1 LISYFL
7 HEIFLA
13 LTQLAINFGC
23 FNSLRKMNMKQF
35 FFRKA
40 WLASITTALVLSACG
55 GTSEAPPEA
64 AFTLQLLHI
73 SDADGSDTTALNS
86 VANLSGLINKFRAQY
101 PQQTLT
107 VSSGDNYIPGPRFNA
122 ADNQATM
129 RSILGRE
136 AVGRGDIAMLNAMGV
151 QASALGNHEL
161 DLGTGPF
168 KDMVAPQSS
177 GGQVVWPGAQFP
189 YLSFN
194 TEFTRDSN
202 TASITGTNGASAD
215 ELKGKVAG
223 WTRVQVGNQTIGI
236 IGASSP
242 VFKNITSTG
251 GLVIEPALSA
261 AGEVDVDA
269 LAARLQL
276 GVDAMTAAGIDKIV
290 MLSHMQSIAIEKALA
305 TKLKNVDIIVAG
317 GSNTRLADADDKL
330 RSGESPAGDYPFQV
344 NDAAGNPVVVVNVDA
359 DYKYLGRFMAPFDN
373 KGVLIPQRFD
383 RALSGAWV
391 TSETD
396 DTAGGVTPSGKVIEI
411 RDGLKGVIA
420 ARDSEFY
427 GLTSIFLEGRR
438 AFVRTEETNLG
449 NLSAD
454 ANLAYAQDVVPGV
467 QISMKNGGGIRAELG
482 YVKALAGSTTAPELL
497 APQANPDVNRP
508 QGAVSRLM
516 IEAAFKFDNKL
527 WVFDITAARLHALLE
542 WGVGDV
548 ENIGGRF
555 PQVSGFSFSFD
566 PAATKGTLATD
577 GSSTTPGRV
586 RSLKIVNDVLVRNG
600 VLQGDPNRTFRLV
613 TLNFLATGGDGYKFG
628 ATDSA
633 GAGLSGLRK
642 LEAEPA
648 SATALGG
655 GVILPVGGEQD
666 ALAEYLKKFHS
677 STPYGVADT
686 PAAQDLR
693 IQNLS
698 KRSDTVL
705 ELN

>member
-1 LISYFL
+1 MSMKIPNKLWVTL
-7 HEIFLA
+7 MAAALA
-13 LTQLAINFGC
+13 LSG
-23 FNSLRKMNMKQF
+23 
-35 FFRKA
+35 
-40 WLASITTALVLSACG
+40 CG
-55 GTSEAPPEA
+55 GSEEATPDA

-86 VANLSGLINKFRAQY
+86 VANLSGLINKFRAQF
-101 PQQTLT
+101 PEQTLT

-122 ADNQATM
+122 ADNQAAM

-136 AVGRGDIAMLNAMGV
+136 AVGRGDIAMLNAMGI

-161 DLGTGPF
+161 DLGTGTF
-168 KDMVAPQSS
+168 KDIVAPQSS
-177 GGQVVWPGAQFP
+177 GGLVVWPGAQFP

-194 TEFTRDSN
+194 TDFTRDIN
-202 TASITGTNGASAD
+202 TASITGTNGATAD
-215 ELKGKVAG
+215 ELKAKVAG

-242 VFKNITSTG
+242 VFKNITSIG

-276 GVDAMTAAGIDKIV
+276 GVDEMTAAGINKIV
-290 MLSHMQSIAIEKALA
+290 MLAHMQSIAVEKALA

-317 GSNTRLADADDKL
+317 GSNTRLADANDKL
-330 RSGESPAGDYPFQV
+330 RSGDTSAGDYPFLT
-344 NDAAGNPVVVVNVDA
+344 NDALGKPVVVVNVDA
-359 DYKYLGRFMAPFDN
+359 DYKYLGRFMAPFDSQ
-373 KGVLIPQRFD
+373 GVLIPKRFD
-383 RALSGAWV
+383 RALAGAWV

-396 DTAGGVTPSGKVIEI
+396 DTAGGVTPSGKVIQI

-420 ARDSEFY
+420 SKDGEFY
-427 GLTSIFLEGRR
+427 GLTSVFMEGRR
-438 AFVRTEETNLG
+438 AFARTEETNLG
-449 NLSAD
+449 NFSAD

-482 YVKALAGSTTAPELL
+482 YVKALAGSTAAPELL
-497 APQANPDVNRP
+497 APQANPEVSRP

-527 WVFDITAARLHALLE
+527 WVFDISASRLHALLE

-586 RSLKIVNDVLVRNG
+586 RSLKVGNDVLVRNG
-600 VLQGDPNRTFRLV
+600 VVQGDPNRTFRLV
-613 TLNFLATGGDGYKFG
+613 TLNFMATGGDGYKFG

-642 LEAEPA
+642 LEAEAA

-655 GVILPVGGEQD
+655 GVNLPVGGEQD

-705 ELN
+705 N

>member
-1 LISYFL
+1 MKKLFTRRLLI
-7 HEIFLA
+7 
-13 LTQLAINFGC
+13 
-23 FNSLRKMNMKQF
+23 
-35 FFRKA
+35 
-40 WLASITTALVLSACG
+40 ASVASALVLSACG
-55 GTSEAPPEA
+55 GTDTVPPEA
-64 AFTLQLLHI
+64 TFTLQLLHI

-86 VANLSGLINKFRAQY
+86 VANLSGLIQKFRAQY

-122 ADNQATM
+122 ADNQAVM

-136 AVGRGDIAMLNAMGV
+136 AVGRGDIAMLNAMGI

-161 DLGTGPF
+161 DLGTGTF
-168 KDMVAPQSS
+168 KDIVASQSS

-194 TEFTRDSN
+194 TNFSGDSN
-202 TASITGTNGASAD
+202 TASITGTNGANAD
-215 ELKGKVAG
+215 ELKAKLAG
-223 WTRVQVGNQTIGI
+223 WTRVQVGNQTIGV

-251 GLVIEPALSA
+251 GLVIEPSLSA

-276 GVDAMTAAGIDKIV
+276 GVDEMTAAGIDKIV
-290 MLSHMQSIAIEKALA
+290 MLSHMQSIAVEKALV

-330 RSGESPAGDYPFQV
+330 RSGETSAGDYPFQAK
-344 NDAAGNPVVVVNVDA
+344 DALGNPVVVVNVDA
-359 DYKYLGRFMAPFDN
+359 DYKYLGRFMAPFDSQ
-373 KGVLIPQRFD
+373 GVLIPQRFD

-396 DTAGGVTPSGKVIEI
+396 DMAGGVTPSGNVIQI

-420 ARDSEFY
+420 AKDGEFY
-427 GLTSIFLEGRR
+427 GLTSVFLEGRR

-454 ANLAYAQDVVPGV
+454 ANLAYAQAVDPTV

-482 YVKALAGSTTAPELL
+482 YVKALAGSTAAPELL
-497 APQANPDVNRP
+497 PPQANPEVNRP

-527 WVFDITAARLHALLE
+527 WIFDISAARLHALLE
-542 WGVGDV
+542 HGVSAV
-548 ENIGGRF
+548 ENIDGRF
-555 PQVSGFSFSFD
+555 PQIAGFSFSYD
-566 PAATKGTLATD
+566 PAATKGTLAGD

-586 RSLKIVNDVLVRNG
+586 RSLRAGNDVLVRDG
-600 VLQGDPNRTFRLV
+600 VIQGDPNRTFRLV
-613 TLNFLATGGDGYKFG
+613 TLNFLATGGDSYKFG

-633 GAGLSGLRK
+633 GAGLLNLRK
-642 LEAEPA
+642 LDLESA
-648 SATALGG
+648 STSALGG
-655 GVILPVGGEQD
+655 GVDLAPGGEQD
-666 ALAEYLKKFHS
+666 ALAEYFKTFFDT
-677 STPYGVADT
+677 TPFEVQDT

-698 KRSDTVL
+698 QRSDNVL
-705 ELN
+705 N

>member
-1 LISYFL
+1 LP
-7 HEIFLA
+7 
-13 LTQLAINFGC
+13 AI
-23 FNSLRKMNMKQF
+23 
-35 FFRKA
+35 A
-40 WLASITTALVLSACG
+40 AALVLSAYG
-55 GTSEAPPEA
+55 GTVGASPEA

-86 VANLSGLINKFRAQY
+86 VANLSGLINQFRAQF
-101 PQQTLT
+101 PKQTLT
-107 VSSGDNYIPGPRFNA
+107 VSSGDNVIPGPRFSA
-122 ADNQATM
+122 ADNQTAM

-136 AVGRGDIAMLNAMGV
+136 AVGRGDIALLNAMGV

-177 GGQVVWPGAQFP
+177 GGLVVWPGAQFP

-194 TEFTRDSN
+194 TNFSGDSN
-202 TASITGTNGASAD
+202 TASIMGANGATSD
-215 ELKGKVAG
+215 ELKAKVAG
-223 WTRVQVGNQTIGI
+223 WTRVQVGNQTIGV

-242 VFKNITSTG
+242 VFKNITSIG

-261 AGEVDVDA
+261 AGDVDVDA

-276 GVDAMTAAGIDKIV
+276 GVDEMTAAGINKIV

-317 GSNTRLADADDKL
+317 GSNTRLADTNDKL
-330 RSGESPAGDYPFQV
+330 RSGETSAGDYPFLT
-344 NDAAGNPVVVVNVDA
+344 NDASGKPVVVVNVDA
-359 DYKYLGRFMAPFDN
+359 DYKYLGRFMAPFDSQ
-373 KGVLIPQRFD
+373 GVLIPKRFD
-383 RALSGAWV
+383 QALAGAWV

-396 DTAGGVTPSGKVIEI
+396 DTAGGVTPSGKVIQI
-411 RDGLKGVIA
+411 RDGLKGVITA
-420 ARDSEFY
+420 KDGEFY
-427 GLTSIFLEGRR
+427 GLTSVFLEGRR

-454 ANLAYAQDVVPGV
+454 ANLAYAQSVDPTAL
-467 QISMKNGGGIRAELG
+467 ISFKNGGGIRAELG
-482 YVKALAGSTTAPELL
+482 YVKALAGSTAAPELL
-497 APQANPDVNRP
+497 APQANPDVSRP

-527 WVFDITAARLHALLE
+527 WIFEITAARLHALLE
-542 WGVGDV
+542 HGVGEV
-548 ENIGGRF
+548 EIIGGRF

-586 RSLKIVNDVLVRNG
+586 RSLKVGNDVLVRNG

-613 TLNFLATGGDGYKFG
+613 TLDFLAKGGDSYKFG
-628 ATDSA
+628 ATDNL
-633 GAGLSGLRK
+633 GAGFSGLRK
-642 LEAEPA
+642 LETEAA

-655 GVILPVGGEQD
+655 GVNLPAGGEQD

-698 KRSDTVL
+698 QRTDTVL
-705 ELN
+705 N

>member
-1 LISYFL
+1 M
-7 HEIFLA
+7 A
-13 LTQLAINFGC
+13 CVA
-23 FNSLRKMNMKQF
+23 
-35 FFRKA
+35 
-40 WLASITTALVLSACG
+40 TAMVLSACG
-55 GTSEAPPEA
+55 GTSDATPEA

-73 SDADGSDTTALNS
+73 SDADGSDSTALNS
-86 VANLSGLINKFRAQY
+86 VANLSGLINKFRAQF
-101 PQQTLT
+101 PEQTLT
-107 VSSGDNYIPGPRFNA
+107 VSSGDNVIPGPRFNA
-122 ADNQATM
+122 ADNQAAM

-136 AVGRGDIAMLNAMGV
+136 AVGRGDIAWLNAMGV

-177 GGQVVWPGAQFP
+177 GTPSVVVWPGAQFP
-189 YLSFN
+189 YLSYN
-194 TEFTRDSN
+194 TDFTRDSN
-202 TASITGTNGASAD
+202 TASITGTNGASTD
-215 ELKGKVAG
+215 ELKAKVAG

-242 VFKNITSTG
+242 VFKNITSIG

-261 AGEVDVDA
+261 AGEVDVNA

-276 GVDAMTAAGIDKIV
+276 GVDEMTAAGINKIV
-290 MLSHMQSIAIEKALA
+290 MLAHMQSIAVEKALA

-317 GSNTRLADADDKL
+317 GSNTRLADTNDKL
-330 RSGESPAGDYPFQV
+330 RSGEASAGDYPFLAQ
-344 NDAAGNPVVVVNVDA
+344 DASGKPVVVVNVDA
-359 DYKYLGRFMAPFDN
+359 DYKYLGRFMAPFDSQ
-373 KGVLIPQRFD
+373 GVLIPKRFD
-383 RALSGAWV
+383 QALSGAWV

-396 DTAGGVTPSGKVIEI
+396 DTAGGVTPSGKVIQI

-420 ARDSEFY
+420 AKDGEFY
-427 GLTSIFLEGRR
+427 GLTSVFMEGRR
-438 AFVRTEETNLG
+438 AFARTEETNLG
-449 NLSAD
+449 NFSAD
-454 ANLAYAQDVVPGV
+454 ANLAYAQEVVQGV

-482 YVKALAGSTTAPELL
+482 YVKALAGSTAAPELL
-497 APQANPDVNRP
+497 APQANPDVSRP

-542 WGVGDV
+542 HGVGEV
-548 ENIGGRF
+548 EIVGGRF

-566 PAATKGTLATD
+566 PAATRGTLATD

-586 RSLKIVNDVLVRNG
+586 RSLKVGNDVLVRNG

-613 TLNFLATGGDGYKFG
+613 TLNFMATGGDGYKFG

-642 LEAEPA
+642 LETEAA

-655 GVILPVGGEQD
+655 GVNLPVGGEQD

-693 IQNLS
+693 IQNLGQ
-698 KRSDTVL
+698 RSDTVL
-705 ELN
+705 N

>member
-1 LISYFL
+1 MSTKIPNKLWVTL
-7 HEIFLA
+7 MAAALA
-13 LTQLAINFGC
+13 
-23 FNSLRKMNMKQF
+23 
-35 FFRKA
+35 
-40 WLASITTALVLSACG
+40 LSACG
-55 GTSEAPPEA
+55 GSEEATPDA

-86 VANLSGLINKFRAQY
+86 VANLSGLINKFRAQF
-101 PQQTLT
+101 PEQTLT
-107 VSSGDNYIPGPRFNA
+107 VSSGDNVIPGPRFNA
-122 ADNQATM
+122 ADNQAAM

-136 AVGRGDIAMLNAMGV
+136 AVGRGDIALLNAMGI

-161 DLGTGPF
+161 DLGTGTF

-177 GGQVVWPGAQFP
+177 GGVVVWPGAQFP
-189 YLSFN
+189 YLSYN
-194 TEFTRDSN
+194 TDFTRDSN
-202 TASITGTNGASAD
+202 TASITGTNGASTD
-215 ELKGKVAG
+215 DLKAKVAG

-242 VFKNITSTG
+242 VFKNITSIG

-276 GVDAMTAAGIDKIV
+276 GVDEMTAAGINKIV
-290 MLSHMQSIAIEKALA
+290 MLAHMQSIAVEKALA

-317 GSNTRLADADDKL
+317 GSNTRLADANDKL
-330 RSGESPAGDYPFQV
+330 RSGEASAGDYPFLT
-344 NDAAGNPVVVVNVDA
+344 NDASGKPVVVVNVDA
-359 DYKYLGRFMAPFDN
+359 DYKYLGRFMAPFDSQ
-373 KGVLIPQRFD
+373 GVLIPKRFD
-383 RALSGAWV
+383 RTLAGAWV

-396 DTAGGVTPSGKVIEI
+396 DTAGGVTPSGKVIQI

-420 ARDSEFY
+420 AKDGEFY
-427 GLTSIFLEGRR
+427 GLTSVFMEGRR
-438 AFVRTEETNLG
+438 SFVRTEETNLG
-449 NLSAD
+449 NFSAD

-482 YVKALAGSTTAPELL
+482 YVKALAGSTAAPELL
-497 APQANPDVNRP
+497 APLANPDVSRP

-566 PAATKGTLATD
+566 PAATKGIIATD

-586 RSLKIVNDVLVRNG
+586 RSLKVGNDVLVRNG
-600 VLQGDPNRTFRLV
+600 VVQGDPNRTFRLV
-613 TLNFLATGGDGYKFG
+613 TLNFLAGTNGDGYKFG
-628 ATDSA
+628 ATDTTGS

-642 LEAEPA
+642 LEAEAA

-655 GVILPVGGEQD
+655 GVNLPAGGEQD

-705 ELN
+705 N

>member
-1 LISYFL
+1 MKKQLTRRFLI
-7 HEIFLA
+7 
-13 LTQLAINFGC
+13 
-23 FNSLRKMNMKQF
+23 
-35 FFRKA
+35 
-40 WLASITTALVLSACG
+40 ASMASALVLSACG
-55 GTSEAPPEA
+55 GNSTAVPDT
-64 AFTLQLLHI
+64 AFTLQLLHV
-73 SDADGSDTTALNS
+73 SDADGSDSTALNS

-107 VSSGDNYIPGPRFNA
+107 VSSGDNVIPGPRFNA
-122 ADNQATM
+122 ADNQAAM

-161 DLGTGPF
+161 DLGTGTF

-194 TEFTRDSN
+194 TDFSRDTN
-202 TASITGTNGASAD
+202 TASITGTDGASVD
-215 ELKGKVAG
+215 ELKAKVAG
-223 WTRVQVGNQTIGI
+223 WTRVQVGNQTIGV

-251 GLVIEPALSA
+251 GLVIEPALSG

-290 MLSHMQSIAIEKALA
+290 MLAHMQSIAVEKALA

-317 GSNTRLADADDKL
+317 GSNTRLADTDDKL
-330 RSGESPAGDYPFQV
+330 RSGEASAGDYPFQTK
-344 NDAAGNPVVVVNVDA
+344 DAAGNPVVVVNVDA
-359 DYKYLGRFMAPFDN
+359 DYKYLGRFMAPFDS

-383 RALSGAWV
+383 RALSGAWA

-396 DTAGGVTPSGKVIEI
+396 DTAGDVIPSGKVIQI

-420 ARDSEFY
+420 AKDGEFY
-427 GLTSIFLEGRR
+427 GLSSVFLEGRR

-454 ANLAYAQDVVPGV
+454 ANLAYAQAVDPSA
-467 QISMKNGGGIRAELG
+467 QISFKNGGGIRAELG
-482 YVKALAGSTTAPELL
+482 FVKALAGSTAAPELL
-497 APQANPDVNRP
+497 APQANTEVNRP
-508 QGAVSRLM
+508 EGAVSRLM

-527 WVFDITAARLHALLE
+527 WVFDISAARLHALLE
-542 WGVGDV
+542 HGVGDV
-548 ENIGGRF
+548 ENTGGRF

-577 GSSTTPGRV
+577 GSSTSPGRV
-586 RSLKIVNDVLVRNG
+586 RSLKVGNDVLVRNG
-600 VLQGDPNRTFRLV
+600 VVQGDPNRTFRLV
-613 TLNFLATGGDGYKFG
+613 TLNFLATGGDSYKFG

-633 GAGLSGLRK
+633 GTGLVNLRK
-642 LEAEPA
+642 LDAA
-648 SATALGG
+648 DSNAALALGG
-655 GVILPVGGEQD
+655 GVNLPAGGEQD
-666 ALAEYLKKFHS
+666 ALAEYLKKFHA
-677 STPYGVADT
+677 TVPFNVKDT

-698 KRSDTVL
+698 QRSDTVL
-705 ELN
+705 N

>member
-1 LISYFL
+1 MSMKISSKL
-7 HEIFLA
+7 WVTLVAAALA
-13 LTQLAINFGC
+13 
-23 FNSLRKMNMKQF
+23 
-35 FFRKA
+35 
-40 WLASITTALVLSACG
+40 LSACG
-55 GTSEAPPEA
+55 GTSDDPPEA
-64 AFTLQLLHI
+64 SFTLQLLHI

-122 ADNQATM
+122 ADNQAAM

-161 DLGTGPF
+161 DLGTGTF
-168 KDMVAPQSS
+168 KDIVASQSS

-194 TEFTRDSN
+194 TNFSGDVN
-202 TASITGTNGASAD
+202 TSSITGTNGVSAD
-215 ELKGKVAG
+215 ELKAKLAG

-242 VFKNITSTG
+242 VFKNITSIG

-276 GVDAMTAAGIDKIV
+276 GVDEMTAAGINKIV
-290 MLSHMQSIAIEKALA
+290 MLAHMQSISVEKALA

-317 GSNTRLADADDKL
+317 GSNTRLADNNDIL
-330 RSGESPAGDYPFQV
+330 RSGETTAGDYPFLTK
-344 NDAAGNPVVVVNVDA
+344 DASGKPVVVVNVDA
-359 DYKYLGRFMAPFDN
+359 DYKYLGRFMAPFDSQ
-373 KGVLIPQRFD
+373 GVLIPQRFD
-383 RALSGAWV
+383 RALAGAWV

-396 DTAGGVTPSGKVIEI
+396 DTAGGVTPSGKVIQI

-420 ARDSEFY
+420 AKDGEFY
-427 GLTSIFLEGRR
+427 GLTSVFMEGRR
-438 AFVRTEETNLG
+438 AFARTEETNLG
-449 NLSAD
+449 NFSAD
-454 ANLAYAQDVVPGV
+454 ANLAYAQEVVPGV
-467 QISMKNGGGIRAELG
+467 QISIKNGGGIRAELG
-482 YVKALAGSTTAPELL
+482 YVKALAGSTAAPELL
-497 APQANPDVNRP
+497 APQANADVNRP

-542 WGVGDV
+542 HGVGDV

-566 PAATKGTLATD
+566 PTGVKGTLASG

-586 RSLKIVNDVLVRNG
+586 RSLKVGNDVLVRNG

-613 TLNFLATGGDGYKFG
+613 TLNFMATGGDSYQFG

-642 LEAEPA
+642 LEAEAA
-648 SATALGG
+648 SASALGG
-655 GVILPVGGEQD
+655 GVNLPAGGEQD
-666 ALAEYLKKFHS
+666 ALAEYLRRFYG
-677 STPYGVADT
+677 STPYGIADT

-698 KRSDTVL
+698 RRTDTVL
-705 ELN
+705 N